1 MAYLKLGS
9 TKLTGAG
16 TTVAVSD
23 FAEKTNLMVM
33 ANLLDA
39 GSSINPELTFNGDN
53 SSGNYSDRRNF
64 NFGTDG
70 TTSSHNFIEDLWNS
84 DPFPVYLILYI
95 NNIADQ
101 EKSVIS
107 TNCVQQNTA
116 GAGTAPNIAY
126 NFSKWA
132 NAVDSITTISF
143 DSTNNFNTNSELTV
157 FGTD

>member
-16 TTVAVSD
+16 TTVAVSG
-23 FAEKTNLMVM
+23 FAEKTNLMVI
-33 ANLLDA
+33 ANFDSESLA
-39 GSSINPELTFNGDN
+39 INPELTFNGDT
-53 SSGNYSDRRNF
+53 GANYSDRRNF

-70 TTSSHNFIEDLWNS
+70 TTASHNFIEDIWNS
-84 DPFPVYLILYI
+84 DPFPVYFILYI

-107 TNCVQQNTA
+107 SNCVQQNTA
-116 GAGTAPNIAY
+116 GAGTAPNVAY

-143 DSTNNFNTNSELTV
+143 LL
-157 FGTD
+157 